1 VSDFV
6 KRYGIL
12 FITLELSVPQEFW
25 SIFRQFA
32 VRLMDLR
39 SGDELEHQSYL
50 FHSLDI
56 VRPLEFRHTSFP
68 KLGLFHRL
76 VSREQRALLV

>member
-6 KRYGIL
+6 KRHGIL

-32 VRLMDLR
+32 VRLMGLR

-50 FHSLDI
+50 FHGLDI
-56 VRPLEFRHTSFP
+56 ARPLEFRHTSFP

-76 VSREQRALLV
+76 V